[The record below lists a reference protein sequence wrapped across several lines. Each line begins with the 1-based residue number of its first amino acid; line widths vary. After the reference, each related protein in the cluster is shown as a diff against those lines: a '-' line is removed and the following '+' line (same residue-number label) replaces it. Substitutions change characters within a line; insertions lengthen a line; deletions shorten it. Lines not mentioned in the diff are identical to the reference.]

1 MSTTDATDR
10 PLTILVT
17 AFNAVGHMNAVAG
30 ATRALMERGH
40 RMVFLV
46 EKAFSEQFH
55 PLGFEEHIYSSKE
68 EKSQQQQQ
76 QRSGEWLAE
85 FLFEHKIIG
94 PFSVE
99 EKMVNLIEFFR
110 GPEHLAEWTRYN
122 EAVKEALELYKPD
135 LVYYDYGALVP
146 AIYYSGVPWIKNYSV
161 APTFTCFTEGVPPG
175 GSGYSLTSD
184 RSTWEAFK
192 SVSKDMYSSRIWQEA
207 YIEGLG
213 FKPYPG
219 DLMYPETQLL
229 TVYACPQEVNYP
241 QIAAKE
247 GWFNLEVFHRDAKDG
262 QVQLTQL
269 IPEAFMLDTLEDRF
283 TGKYIYLSLGSM
295 ASVDLELMRRLLSVL
310 ATTNHKYIVSKGPRG
325 SELIL
330 PSPNMWG
337 EDYLPQ
343 TKLLHHVHLVITH
356 AGNNSF
362 TECLAAGKPMVCLP
376 CFGDQ
381 FDSAQRI
388 HELKLGKR
396 INPYNFADDELT
408 GAIEELLY
416 DNVLNDKLRAISE
429 RIQNDNRH
437 EKLADKIEHLAR
449 NNKL

>member
-1 MSTTDATDR
+1 
-10 PLTILVT
+10 
-17 AFNAVGHMNAVAG
+17 
-30 ATRALMERGH
+30 
-40 RMVFLV
+40 
-46 EKAFSEQFH
+46 
-55 PLGFEEHIYSSKE
+55 
-68 EKSQQQQQ
+68 
-76 QRSGEWLAE
+76 
-85 FLFEHKIIG
+85 
-94 PFSVE
+94 
-99 EKMVNLIEFFR
+99 
-110 GPEHLAEWTRYN
+110 
-122 EAVKEALELYKPD
+122 
-135 LVYYDYGALVP
+135 
-146 AIYYSGVPWIKNYSV
+146 
-161 APTFTCFTEGVPPG
+161 
-175 GSGYSLTSD
+175 
-184 RSTWEAFK
+184 
-192 SVSKDMYSSRIWQEA
+192 MYSSRIWQEA

-362 TECLAAGKPMVCLP
+362 TECLAAGKPVRVDCSCVLPVPSILTNNSFFFFIQMVCLP